1 MIFLIVVILTFISF
15 VLICVSAYKDWDIL
29 ICLSAFFFS
38 FAFLILTV
46 LSIISICANVG
57 AEGKLASMQETRA
70 ALVYQLENDLYD
82 NDNDLGKK
90 ELYNQIAGYNA
101 EVAKGKKISNNVFT
115 YNLYPDIYD
124 DLELIELPE
133 K

>member
-90 ELYNQIAGYNA
+90 ELYNQITGYNA
-101 EVAKGKKISNNVFT
+101 EVAKGKKMSNNVFT

>member
-1 MIFLIVVILTFISF
+1 MIFLIVVLLTFISF
-15 VLICVSAYKDWDIL
+15 VLICVSAYRDWGIL
-29 ICLSAFFFS
+29 IYLSAFFFS
-38 FAFLILTV
+38 FTFLILTV
-46 LSIISICANVG
+46 LSIISVCANIG

-101 EVAKGKKISNNVFT
+101 EVAKGKKMSNNVFT

-124 DLELIELPE
+124 DLELIEFPE

>member
-1 MIFLIVVILTFISF
+1 MILWIVLIITFISF
-15 VLICVSAYKDWDIL
+15 ILIWVSVYRDWDIL

-90 ELYNQIAGYNA
+90 ELYNQITGYN
-101 EVAKGKKISNNVFT
+101 
-115 YNLYPDIYD
+115 D
-124 DLELIELPE
+124 
-133 K
+133 

>member
-38 FAFLILTV
+38 VAFLILAV

-101 EVAKGKKISNNVFT
+101 EVAKGKKMSNNVFT

>member
-15 VLICVSAYKDWDIL
+15 VLICVSAYKDWDIF

-90 ELYNQIAGYNA
+90 ELYNQITGYNA
-101 EVAKGKKISNNVFT
+101 EVAKGKKMSNNVFT

>member
-38 FAFLILTV
+38 VAFLILTV

-101 EVAKGKKISNNVFT
+101 EVAKGKKMSNNVFT